1 MDGVNQE
8 QADKD
13 EEIENLESLNRVLI
27 VKAQTSN
34 NELQEA
40 RKELINGFQGLSS
53 ARSLIGIKRLGELN
67 VKPFRNACQQRFSS
81 GEVEIKSVELSSLWQ
96 NHINDPQWHP
106 FKFANIDGKLLETI
120 DDGDARVKEL
130 KDVWGDEVY
139 KAVTTALLEL
149 NDCNPSG
156 RYAVQ
161 ELWNFKENRKAS
173 LKEGIRYIL
182 NQLKIHKRRK

>member
-1 MDGVNQE
+1 MQ
-8 QADKD
+8 
-13 EEIENLESLNRVLI
+13 
-27 VKAQTSN
+27 
-34 NELQEA
+34 
-40 RKELINGFQGLSS
+40 
-53 ARSLIGIKRLGELN
+53 
-67 VKPFRNACQQRFSS
+67 
-81 GEVEIKSVELSSLWQ
+81 
-96 NHINDPQWHP
+96 
-106 FKFANIDGKLLETI
+106 ETI

-182 NQLKIHKRRK
+182 NQLKIHKRRKWQKPRSNYHHDVGTWYAYYQDQFRDLLSVESIHSTLF

>member
-1 MDGVNQE
+1 MMQ
-8 QADKD
+8 
-13 EEIENLESLNRVLI
+13 
-27 VKAQTSN
+27 
-34 NELQEA
+34 
-40 RKELINGFQGLSS
+40 
-53 ARSLIGIKRLGELN
+53 
-67 VKPFRNACQQRFSS
+67 
-81 GEVEIKSVELSSLWQ
+81 
-96 NHINDPQWHP
+96 
-106 FKFANIDGKLLETI
+106 ETI

-173 LKEGIRYIL
+173 LKEGIHYIL